1 MAHSYIGS
9 RTGSQP
15 DKPGSTPGWVPKN
28 VLVVKWQTHTAQ
40 DRKAGGSSPLK
51 DTKMR
56 AWRNGRRIRLKIG
69 TTKGSSPFAPTKML
83 V

>member
-51 DTKMR
+51 DTTYESVAER
-56 AWRNGRRIRLKIG
+56 QTHPA
-69 TTKGSSPFAPTKML
+69 
-83 V
+83 